1 MVAVLNVVGVDWATF
16 GNHEF
21 DIGDASLRARLT
33 ESRFRVVSSNVTDAS
48 GALFPNKVRGAV
60 VRVNTPAGIGEP
72 RIPDGAESR
81 GERRDGSPRR
91 RMAVIDELKKR
102 FPPAAPKAAN

>member
-48 GALFPNKVRGAV
+48 GALFPQGQGR
-60 VRVNTPAGIGEP
+60 RRP
-72 RIPDGAESR
+72 REHT
-81 GERRDGSPRR
+81 RRDRR
-91 RMAVIDELKKR
+91 TSDS
-102 FPPAAPKAAN
+102 